1 MVKRNVTFL
10 DAYDDCSI
18 NVCKSKDDSTLIFSV
33 DGFSTAC
40 VELNKET
47 ALAFIEEIKE
57 QINP

>member
-10 DAYDDCSI
+10 DAYDDFSI
-18 NVCKSKDDSTLIFSV
+18 DVCKSKDDSTLIFTIN
-33 DGFSTAC
+33 GYSTAC

-47 ALAFIEEIKE
+47 ALAFMEEIKE